1 MRHLFLTLLL
11 VLGAFAFAACG
22 HDDNHPANDHAH
34 GDAAG
39 ATLTL
44 NDGKK
49 WQADQHTND
58 AMAGIG
64 KALAEQ
70 PASTTEELNTL
81 GRELKTRVD
90 ALVQGCTMTG
100 PEHQQ
105 LHVFLEEFIPAV
117 QHLAAETDHAK
128 ARQAHQQVSHLAEEY
143 TKYFE

>member
-1 MRHLFLTLLL
+1 MRHLLLPLL
-11 VLGAFAFAACG
+11 VAAAFAFAACG
-22 HDDNHPANDHAH
+22 HADNNPANDQAH
-34 GDAAG
+34 GNAAG

-58 AMAGIG
+58 AMAGIS

-70 PASTTEELNTL
+70 PTTTTEDLNAL
-81 GRELKTRVD
+81 GKELKIRVD

-117 QHLAAETDHAK
+117 EHLAQATDAAK
-128 ARQAHQQVSHLAEEY
+128 AKEAHQQVSHLAEEY
-143 TKYFE
+143 GKYFQ

>member
-1 MRHLFLTLLL
+1 MRHFLLLLL
-11 VLGAFAFAACG
+11 VAGAFAFAACG

-39 ATLTL
+39 AALKL

-49 WQADQHTND
+49 WQADQHTNE
-58 AMAGIG
+58 AMAGIS
-64 KALAEQ
+64 KSLAEQ
-70 PASTTEELNTL
+70 PSASTEELNAL
-81 GRELKTRVD
+81 GNDLKTRVD

-117 QHLAAETDHAK
+117 EHLAQETDAAK
-128 ARQAHQQVSHLAEEY
+128 AKEAHQQVSHLAEEY
-143 TKYFE
+143 GKYFQ

>member
-1 MRHLFLTLLL
+1 MRHVLLLLL
-11 VLGAFAFAACG
+11 VAGAFAFAACG

-58 AMAGIG
+58 AMAGIS

-70 PASTTEELNTL
+70 PASTTEQLNAL
-81 GRELKTRVD
+81 GKELKIRVD

-100 PEHQQ
+100 PEHEQ
-105 LHVFLEEFIPAV
+105 LHVFLNDFIPAV

-128 ARQAHQQVSHLAEEY
+128 ATEVHQHVSHLAEEY
-143 TKYFE
+143 DKHFQ